1 MEDKDKGIRVWHF
14 GGIRVEFGKVS
25 GVMVLASRLW
35 ASESLIDGWTI
46 MKVVFVYF
54 DVTKGDSRLC

>member
-1 MEDKDKGIRVWHF
+1 MWHF
-14 GGIRVEFGKVS
+14 GGIRVEFGGVS

-35 ASESLIDGWTI
+35 ASETLIDGWTI